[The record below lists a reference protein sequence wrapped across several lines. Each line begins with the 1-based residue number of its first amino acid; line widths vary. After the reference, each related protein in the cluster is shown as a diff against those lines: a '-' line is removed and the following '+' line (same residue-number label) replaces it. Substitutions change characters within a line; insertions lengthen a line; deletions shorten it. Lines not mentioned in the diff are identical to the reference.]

1 MIGTGMSLT
10 AAPAT
15 TAIVT
20 ALPVEK
26 AGIGSAVN
34 DTTREVG
41 TALGIAV
48 FGSVVNAAYRSRLDL
63 AGLGLLVELRA
74 ADEDSIGGANTVAHR
89 TPVGDALT
97 QRAAAAFADAFSL
110 ANSISVAVVLTTA
123 AAVVAL
129 HRRNRR
135 PSTLRRPGAGA
146 SSELVAAVSSAA
158 RGE

>member
-1 MIGTGMSLT
+1 MIVIGMSLT
-10 AAPAT
+10 AARAT

-20 ALPVEK
+20 AVPVEK

-34 DTTREVG
+34 DTIREAG

-63 AGLGLLVELRA
+63 ARLGLPVQWRA
-74 ADEDSIGGANTVAHR
+74 AEDSIGGANTVAHR

-110 ANSISVAVVLTTA
+110 ANSISVAVVVTTA
-123 AAVVAL
+123 AAVVTL

-135 PSTLRRPGAGA
+135 PSTLRRTGHGA

-158 RGE
+158 R

>member
-1 MIGTGMSLT
+1 MSLT

-41 TALGIAV
+41 TALGIA
-48 FGSVVNAAYRSRLDL
+48 
-63 AGLGLLVELRA
+63 
-74 ADEDSIGGANTVAHR
+74 
-89 TPVGDALT
+89 
-97 QRAAAAFADAFSL
+97 AAAAFADAFSL

-135 PSTLRRPGAGA
+135 PSTVRRPGAGA
-146 SSELVAAVSSAA
+146 SSERVAAVSSVA

>member
-1 MIGTGMSLT
+1 MAGGFAMLSTVSAQTLYISLAAGLTMIVIGMSLT

-15 TAIVT
+15 TAILT

-41 TALGIAV
+41 TALGIA
-48 FGSVVNAAYRSRLDL
+48 
-63 AGLGLLVELRA
+63 
-74 ADEDSIGGANTVAHR
+74 
-89 TPVGDALT
+89 
-97 QRAAAAFADAFSL
+97 AAAAFADAFSL

-123 AAVVAL
+123 AAVAL

-146 SSELVAAVSSAA
+146 SSELVAAVS
-158 RGE
+158 